1 MLHGAQPTNGRA
13 ESPSW
18 IIAKENDLAKAKI
31 LLVED
36 YPALRE
42 LFSAILKR
50 EHECCAVGSA
60 EEAIEL
66 LNERDF
72 NLVIVDLILPRMS
85 GVELLKF
92 VRRNHPA
99 LPVVMMSG
107 GSARF
112 CPEDFVRLG
121 AIGFLE
127 KPFRLHDLIASIECA
142 ISDGGK

>member
-1 MLHGAQPTNGRA
+1 MT
-13 ESPSW
+13 
-18 IIAKENDLAKAKI
+18 KAKI

-60 EEAIEL
+60 EEAVEL
-66 LNERDF
+66 LKERDF
-72 NLVIVDLILPRMS
+72 NLIIVDLILPRMS

-107 GSARF
+107 GNARF
-112 CPEDFVRLG
+112 HPEDFVRLG
-121 AIGFLE
+121 AIGYLE
-127 KPFRLHDLIASIECA
+127 KPFHLQDLINLIERA
-142 ISDGGK
+142 IPRG